1 LDAPVMPLRG
11 DDEDRFTSSER
22 SAQRGVEGRIDS
34 PLEIR
39 SKLARR
45 IGRHDMDLELRGK
58 VALVTGAS
66 RGIGRGIAEG
76 LAAEGCRLLLTGRDE
91 AALTEVE
98 RECRRHGAEAKT
110 CAVDIRRMDAAQALV
125 AAVKS
130 AYGRLDILVNNAGTT
145 KRGDF
150 LTLTDADWE
159 EGFAVKFFAHMRLA
173 RAAWPLLSEAK
184 GSLVIIGGTA
194 GKQPT
199 ANSIIG
205 APVNAAVNTFAQA
218 LAQIGNESG
227 VQVNVVSPG
236 HVDTDRLQKRLDA
249 LKAQTGLD
257 EAGARERYRKTLGV
271 SRLGLPRDVADFVCF
286 VASPHARWLHGS
298 IVDLHGGQINPI

>member
-1 LDAPVMPLRG
+1 MELD
-11 DDEDRFTSSER
+11 
-22 SAQRGVEGRIDS
+22 
-34 PLEIR
+34 
-39 SKLARR
+39 
-45 IGRHDMDLELRGK
+45 LRGK

-66 RGIGRGIAEG
+66 RGIGRGIAVG
-76 LAAEGCRLLLTGRDE
+76 LAAEGCRLLLTARDE
-91 AALTEVE
+91 AALTETE
-98 RECRRHGAEAKT
+98 RQCRARGAGDAKT
-110 CAVDIRRMDAAQALV
+110 VVLDLRPMDAGETLARGV
-125 AAVKS
+125 ES

-150 LTLTDADWE
+150 LALSDEDWQ
-159 EGFAVKFFAHMRLA
+159 EGFALKFFAHMRLA
-173 RAAWPLLSEAK
+173 RAAWPLLQASQ

-205 APVNAAVNTFAQA
+205 ASVNAAVNSFAQA
-218 LAQIGNESG
+218 LAQLGNDAG

-236 HVDTDRLQKRLDA
+236 HVDTDRLQRRIDA

-271 SRLGLPRDVADFVCF
+271 SRLGLPQDVADFVAF
-286 VASPHARWLHGS
+286 IASPHGRWLHGS